1 MLCGVRLPLAAVPV
15 LAAALAACGGDGAS
29 PAATRADAGAS
40 ARTTRDTPAR
50 AAQAGDAWAHLGA
63 LAAVGTHNRGT
74 RAAGTPGGVATEELI
89 ATRLRAAGW
98 TVRFDRVPFP
108 FFDERR
114 PPVVALPGGRTRR
127 GGADVRTLT
136 YSPGGTARARL
147 ARVGGDRADA
157 GCDAGDWRGFPRG
170 RIALVR
176 RGVCPFAAK
185 ARRAASAGAAAAII
199 IDASARGARGPVRGT
214 LGAPGWRIPVVA
226 VDADGAAA
234 LARAGNGAVRVRVD
248 AVSGQRAGRN
258 VIAERAGT
266 DAGGP
271 VVMAGA
277 HLDSVPDGPGVNDD
291 GSGVAALLALAER
304 LGPGERSRATLR
316 LGFWTAEELGLYG
329 SRRYVRTLSDAERR
343 RLRSYVNLDMIASPN
358 AVLETYGSG
367 DTEAALRRAL
377 DARGPAPASSSTGG
391 ASDHA
396 AFQRAGVEVGGVFTG
411 ASERV
416 DGAQA
421 RRFGADAGRS
431 ADPCYHRACDTLA
444 NANRPMLERVTDAV
458 EAAVRE
464 LAG

>member
-1 MLCGVRLPLAAVPV
+1 MLRGVRTGLLAVVA
-15 LAAALAACGGDGAS
+15 LAAALAGCGGRGAP
-29 PAATRADAGAS
+29 PAATGADPGAS
-40 ARTTRDTPAR
+40 ARTSPGARAR
-50 AAQAGDAWAHLGA
+50 AASGDAWAHLGA
-63 LAAVGTHNRGT
+63 LAAVGARNRGT
-74 RAAGTPGGVATEELI
+74 RAAGTPGGAATEALI
-89 ATRLRAAGW
+89 ATTLRAAGW
-98 TVRFDRVPFP
+98 SVRFGRVPFP

-114 PPVVALPGGRTRR
+114 PPVVALPGGGTLRA
-127 GGADVRTLT
+127 GADVRTLT
-136 YSPGGTARARL
+136 YSPGGTARAPL

-157 GCDAGDWRGFPRG
+157 GCAAGDWRGFARG

-185 ARRAASAGAAAAII
+185 ARRAATAGAAAVIVV
-199 IDASARGARGPVRGT
+199 DAEASGARGPVRGT
-214 LGAPGWRIPVVA
+214 LGAPGIRIPVLA
-226 VDADGAAA
+226 VDADGATA
-234 LARAGNGAVRVRVD
+234 LARAGTRAVRVRVD
-248 AVSGQRAGRN
+248 AVSERRAARN
-258 VIAERAGT
+258 VIAELAGR

-304 LGPGERSRATLR
+304 MAAGERPRATLR
-316 LGFWTAEELGLYG
+316 LGFWTGEELGLYG
-329 SRRYVRTLSDAERR
+329 SRRYVQTLARAERR
-343 RLRSYVNLDMIASPN
+343 RLRSYVNLDMVASPN

-367 DTEAALRRAL
+367 ETEAALRRAL
-377 DARGPAPASSSTGG
+377 DARGPAPDRSSIGG

-416 DGAQA
+416 GAAAA
-421 RRFGADAGRS
+421 RRFGADAGRP
-431 ADPCYHRACDTLA
+431 ADPCYHRACDTLS

-458 EAAVRE
+458 EVALRR